1 MKKIC
6 CVICILML
14 VFMNGCAMNDDTA
27 VNHDFGVISDASK
40 VSEEENGHREKPLP
54 DVRSEADVSEEVTTP
69 ASERQ
74 QDAKSMDSVEKRML
88 LYGGCDA
95 LGCGWLLYTVPNQED
110 QDYKIYFFADKSK
123 DCEERFK
130 SFEEMDFNLDQA
142 DFIFPDVRENNKAIG
157 KFIDIYLYEPFT
169 TESGESAWI
178 AVATYETGGRQYYD
192 TRIYTP
198 SEEGY
203 VIDES
208 MTEELN
214 ALYSDVEE
222 YPVLK
227 IIEMPHD

>member
-1 MKKIC
+1 MKKLC
-6 CVICILML
+6 CVTGILML

-27 VNHDFGVISDASK
+27 VNHDFGVISDAGEI
-40 VSEEENGHREKPLP
+40 SERENGHRETPLP
-54 DVRSEADVSEEVTTP
+54 DVCSEADVSGETMIP
-69 ASERQ
+69 ANERQ
-74 QDAKSMDSVEKRML
+74 QDAKSMDSVEKGML

-95 LGCGWLLYTVPNQED
+95 LGCGWLLYTVPAQED
-110 QDYKIYFFADKSK
+110 QDYKIYFFADKSR

-130 SFEEMDFNLDQA
+130 SFEEMDFNLEQA
-142 DFIFPDVRENNKAIG
+142 DFVFPDVRENNKAIG
-157 KFIDIYLYEPFT
+157 KFIDIYLYEPFM

-208 MTEELN
+208 MTEEFN

-222 YPVLK
+222 YPVLQ